1 MPTDVV
7 VSAGP
12 SISVTLNKNV
22 LTTVETETTSV
33 HVSPAKKAETVVSTA
48 TVSTPLT
55 VSEPAKNKV
64 SVTQQITKVVDV
76 APQAPNE
83 VTILAKGAKGD
94 KGDPGEPGPA
104 GADGAPGSGSLFNDP
119 APQLGANLDLQT
131 FSLFTSSTNQDIT
144 FTPSGTGSI
153 NLDGTLKF
161 KRFEVDAPPSP
172 FAGGMYAD
180 KEDNL
185 YFGIDD

>member
-1 MPTDVV
+1 MATEVV
-7 VSAGP
+7 VSGGP
-12 SISVTLNKNV
+12 SISVTLNKSV

-33 HVSPAKKAETVVSTA
+33 HVTPAKKAETIVSTA

-55 VSEPAKNKV
+55 VSQPAKNKV
-64 SVTQQITKVVDV
+64 SVTQQVTKVVDV
-76 APQAPNE
+76 TPQAPNE

-94 KGDPGEPGPA
+94 KGDPGAAGPA

-119 APQLGANLDLQT
+119 SPQLGANLDVQT
-131 FSLFTSSTNQDIT
+131 FSLFTSSANQDIT

-161 KRFEVDAPPSP
+161 KRFEVDAPPTP

-180 KEDNL
+180 KNDNL
-185 YFGIDD
+185 YFGVGD